1 MMMSSKNQKK
11 SKPVPQQEPEEE
23 ETQQLGLRAFFG
35 IALVAGALFNVPSIL
50 KVPQTK
56 EDVIFLVIVLVMG
69 LAGALLLLLPTGK
82 D

>member
-11 SKPVPQQEPEEE
+11 SKPVPQQEPKEE
-23 ETQQLGLRAFFG
+23 ETPQLGLRAFFG
-35 IALVAGALFNVPSIL
+35 IALVAGALFNVPSM